1 MAGLLLKDYYL
12 LFQRKQSLVLFI
24 ALCLIIGFSIG
35 GTFITGYMSF
45 LSAILVCST
54 ISYDEAD
61 NGLLFLMTLPADR
74 RDYAIS
80 KYIFGAIVCSIAWII
95 GTAMMFIVDMIKG
108 NHVDFAEG
116 MVGAAAMI
124 PLFILLLDIM
134 IPLQLKFGAEKS
146 RMVMILAGGGIAA
159 FIVLTVKGLDLYTD
173 IEAVIRAVDSI
184 SVLWIV
190 IICLLICA
198 AATVISVTAS
208 TRIVRNKTF

>member
-12 LFQRKQSLVLFI
+12 LFQRKQSLVLFV

-35 GTFITGYMSF
+35 GTFIAGYMSF

-74 RDYAIS
+74 RDYALS
-80 KYIFGAIVCSIAWII
+80 KYIFGAVVCSLAWIM
-95 GTAMMFIVDMIKG
+95 GAAMMFIVDMIKG

-116 MVGAAAMI
+116 MAGAAAMI

-134 IPLQLKFGAEKS
+134 IPLQLKFGTEKS

-159 FIVLTVKGLDLYTD
+159 LIVLAVKGLKPYTD
-173 IEAVIRAVDSI
+173 IEGIIRAVDSL

-198 AATVISVTAS
+198 VSTVISITAS